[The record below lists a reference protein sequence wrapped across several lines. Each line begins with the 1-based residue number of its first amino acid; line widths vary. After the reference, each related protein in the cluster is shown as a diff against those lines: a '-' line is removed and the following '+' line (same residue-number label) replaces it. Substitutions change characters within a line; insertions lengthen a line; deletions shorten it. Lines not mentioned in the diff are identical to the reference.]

1 MNDSPAS
8 SGEPSSGI
16 GKLVSL
22 ADTFAKLG
30 VGVIALY
37 GAYYLFITEETKQCN
52 SIVQAL
58 YKVVQE
64 RSYPNDAI
72 ERIVQISDPGNCNFA
87 TKGLAQ
93 ALAAIS
99 EGGGH
104 RQRQRHRKQQALQKQ
119 PRRNGLRLVFKVG
132 I

>member
-1 MNDSPAS
+1 M
-8 SGEPSSGI
+8 
-16 GKLVSL
+16 L
-22 ADTFAKLG
+22 
-30 VGVIALY
+30 
-37 GAYYLFITEETKQCN
+37 YLFITEETKQCN

-58 YKVVQE
+58 YKVVQDK
-64 RSYPNDAI
+64 SYPNDAI
-72 ERIVQISDPGNCNFA
+72 ERIVQIRDPGNCNFV

-104 RQRQRHRKQQALQKQ
+104 HQRQRHRKQQALQQ

-132 I
+132 IKVGI

>member
-1 MNDSPAS
+1 MALHFLYYNFVAIRQTLRTTPASPAP

-52 SIVQAL
+52 PIQMMPSNVL
-58 YKVVQE
+58 Y
-64 RSYPNDAI
+64 R
-72 ERIVQISDPGNCNFA
+72 
-87 TKGLAQ
+87 
-93 ALAAIS
+93 
-99 EGGGH
+99 
-104 RQRQRHRKQQALQKQ
+104 
-119 PRRNGLRLVFKVG
+119 
-132 I
+132 